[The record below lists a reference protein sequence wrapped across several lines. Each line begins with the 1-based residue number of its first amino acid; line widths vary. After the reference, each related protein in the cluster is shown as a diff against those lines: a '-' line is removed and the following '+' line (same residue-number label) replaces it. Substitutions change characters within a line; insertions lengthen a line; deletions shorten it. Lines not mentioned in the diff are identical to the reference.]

1 MDTTT
6 QQVRQFL
13 AECTVRDLDDSDV
26 LPVADLYGMYS
37 IWCER
42 SGGTAVAAS
51 VFSRLVR
58 ADGIGSGIRRQES
71 VFTGVAATGP
81 IPIQY
86 ILETDKG
93 PGRNSVLASD
103 TRLIPAP
110 SEAQTFPIDA

>member
-42 SGGTAVAAS
+42 SGGTAVAAPT
-51 VFSRLVR
+51 FSRLVW
-58 ADGIGSGIRRQES
+58 ADGIGSGIRRRES
-71 VFTGVAATGP
+71 VFTGVIATGP
-81 IPIQY
+81 VPIQY

-93 PGRNSVLASD
+93 LGPNSVLASD
-103 TRLIPAP
+103 TRLIPGP
-110 SEAQTFPIDA
+110 SAAETLPMGA